1 MEKVF
6 QPLPLFPNK
15 RNQPLT
21 MENLYLFIVIVLF
34 GVAISDL
41 IVGVSN
47 DAVNFLNSAIGSK
60 AAPFKV
66 IMLIA
71 SLGILIGATFSS
83 GMMEVARKGIFH
95 PDMFTFSEI
104 MVLFL
109 AVMLTDVIL
118 LDLFNTFGLPTS
130 TTVSIVF
137 ELLGAAMA
145 MAIIKTS
152 HHPEMG
158 TVVSQYINSGGA
170 LFIISGILLSIVIAF
185 SLGALV
191 QYIVRIAFT
200 FNFQKQMK
208 YFGAIWGGI
217 ATTAITYFMLIKG
230 AKGSAFITDTTLN
243 WIMDHT
249 MLILLISFLGWTLI
263 LQLLM
268 WLVKVNILRV
278 VVLVGTFALAMAFAG
293 NDLVNFIGVPLAGF
307 ASFRNFMAEGADPE
321 VFTMEALSGPVQT
334 PTYFL
339 LLAGIVMAF
348 TLWLSRKARSVT
360 ETEIN
365 LGRQDEGYERFQP
378 NAFSRFLV
386 RASMNISRGFRTLV
400 PVSLQEKLG
409 KRFDQTEFA
418 SKNSAAKDT
427 AYFDLVRAS
436 VNLVVASIIISFAT
450 SMKLPLSTTYV
461 TFMVAMGSSMSDRAW
476 GRESAVYRISGV
488 LTVIGGWFITAL
500 IAFTISL
507 VIGFIIYYG
516 GFVAILVL
524 IVLIGFLI
532 FRTHIIH
539 KRREADMKLKQEA
552 LYGRKIVR
560 ADTVLSECNKN
571 VTSTV
576 ISMSMLYYLTLEN
589 FFRENRRGLK
599 KVRQEI
605 KELNKHSK
613 ELKYNIYITIRQ
625 LEEDSVESGPYYVQ
639 VLDYI
644 REGAHCVNFIM
655 EHIYE
660 HVENN
665 HAPFNEDQKKEF
677 IFLNE
682 EISVFFNFVL
692 NHLKQGKF
700 DDLSEIIEK
709 QKHILDIIAKMNKKQ
724 VKRIKKGESGTK
736 TSLLYF
742 NVLAETKNLM
752 LYTLNIL
759 KAQRDFVI
767 YSRENGILAP

>member
-1 MEKVF
+1 M
-6 QPLPLFPNK
+6 
-15 RNQPLT
+15 
-21 MENLYLFIVIVLF
+21 
-34 GVAISDL
+34 
-41 IVGVSN
+41 
-47 DAVNFLNSAIGSK
+47 
-60 AAPFKV
+60 
-66 IMLIA
+66 
-71 SLGILIGATFSS
+71 
-83 GMMEVARKGIFH
+83 
-95 PDMFTFSEI
+95 
-104 MVLFL
+104 
-109 AVMLTDVIL
+109 
-118 LDLFNTFGLPTS
+118 
-130 TTVSIVF
+130 
-137 ELLGAAMA
+137 
-145 MAIIKTS
+145 
-152 HHPEMG
+152 
-158 TVVSQYINSGGA
+158 
-170 LFIISGILLSIVIAF
+170 IAF

-293 NDLVNFIGVPLAGF
+293 NDLVNFIGVPWPGLPL
-307 ASFRNFMAEGADPE
+307 FRNFMAEGADPE

-339 LLAGIVMAF
+339 LLAGIVMAV

-560 ADTVLSECNKN
+560 GDTVLSECNKN

-589 FFRENRRGLK
+589 F
-599 KVRQEI
+599 
-605 KELNKHSK
+605 
-613 ELKYNIYITIRQ
+613 
-625 LEEDSVESGPYYVQ
+625 SG
-639 VLDYI
+639 
-644 REGAHCVNFIM
+644 
-655 EHIYE
+655 
-660 HVENN
+660 
-665 HAPFNEDQKKEF
+665 
-677 IFLNE
+677 
-682 EISVFFNFVL
+682 
-692 NHLKQGKF
+692 
-700 DDLSEIIEK
+700 
-709 QKHILDIIAKMNKKQ
+709 
-724 VKRIKKGESGTK
+724 K
-736 TSLLYF
+736 TGG
-742 NVLAETKNLM
+742 
-752 LYTLNIL
+752 
-759 KAQRDFVI
+759 D
-767 YSRENGILAP
+767 